1 MDELAKIDRVVR
13 RRVPGAPHETLLVL
27 DATVGQNAVRQLQA
41 FKATVD
47 VSGIILAKLDSSA
60 RGGIIVA
67 LQQEYGVPVK
77 LVGTGEGLEDLEAF
91 DPQAFVE
98 AELEAERATG
108 PQVVGDELL
117 QHDGTST
124 SQRCAIAPT
133 SAIGIGGAFIARA
146 FASLVIHGCATCP
159 SKRWSTRA

>member
-1 MDELAKIDRVVR
+1 MAGEEHESLQTMMAHTRGAPFGGPLDR
-13 RRVPGAPHETLLVL
+13 RRCEHMCLTSLFREGGEVVEHPLRR
-27 DATVGQNAVRQLQA
+27 RQ
-41 FKATVD
+41 
-47 VSGIILAKLDSSA
+47 
-60 RGGIIVA
+60 
-67 LQQEYGVPVK
+67 
-77 LVGTGEGLEDLEAF
+77 
-91 DPQAFVE
+91 
-98 AELEAERATG
+98 LEAERATG